1 MDIGITLTPKSDAW
15 KITKIAENLGF
26 SHAWFYD
33 TQLLCADIF
42 VAMSAAAMQTSKI
55 KLGAGVLVP
64 SNRLAAVA
72 ATGMASLNQLAPGRI
87 IAGLGTGYTARRTM
101 GLPAHKLA
109 DLQEYVRV
117 MKELWAGEIVE
128 TEIETIPRK
137 IQFLQPEG
145 FVNTEDKIP
154 IHISAFGP
162 KARKLTATIADG
174 FINAWTSPDVLSQ
187 AEEVRDLS
195 IESKNNADY
204 IYSTCLVLG
213 CILEDGEPPDS
224 ARARAQ
230 AGPFPAILLHQ
241 MVEDGENAFV
251 PPHMQKAVD
260 GYREIYE
267 KYRPDDARYLINH
280 KGHLMFLRPEE
291 EEFITSELIRAFTLT
306 GTPDEI
312 RTRVSELEASGY
324 DQVAIQITNGEEAA
338 IEDWARL
345 LVK

>member
-1 MDIGITLTPKSDAW
+1 MDIGITLTPKSEAW
-15 KITKIAENLGF
+15 KITKLAEDLGF

-55 KLGAGVLVP
+55 KLGAGVLIP

-72 ATGMASLNQLAPGRI
+72 ATGMASLNQLAPGRM

-117 MKELWAGEIVE
+117 VKGLWNGEIVE
-128 TEIETIPRK
+128 TKIETVSRK
-137 IQFLQPEG
+137 VQFLQPEG
-145 FVNTEDKIP
+145 FVNTMDKIP
-154 IHISAFGP
+154 VHISAFGP
-162 KARKLTATIADG
+162 KARKLTADIADG
-174 FINAWTSPDVLSQ
+174 FINAWTSPEVFSQ
-187 AEEVRDLS
+187 VEEVRSLAIQSD
-195 IESKNNADY
+195 NNTEH
-204 IYSTCLVLG
+204 IYATCLVLG
-213 CILEDGEPPDS
+213 CILEQGEPPDS

-241 MVEDGENAFV
+241 MAEDGEEAFV
-251 PPHMQKAVD
+251 PPHMRKVVD
-260 GYREIYE
+260 GYREIYQ
-267 KYRPDDARYLINH
+267 KYRPEDARYLTNH

-291 EEFITSELIRAFTLT
+291 EQFITSELIKAFTLT

-312 RTRVSELEASGY
+312 LTRVGELEASGY
-324 DQVAIQITNGEEAA
+324 DQVAIQITHGQEAA
-338 IEDWARL
+338 ITDWARL
-345 LVK
+345 LVE